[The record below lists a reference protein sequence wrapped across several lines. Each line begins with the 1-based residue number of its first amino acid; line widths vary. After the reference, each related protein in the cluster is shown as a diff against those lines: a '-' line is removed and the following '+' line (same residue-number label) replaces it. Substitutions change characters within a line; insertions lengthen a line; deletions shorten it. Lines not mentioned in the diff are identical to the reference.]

1 MRFEIHDWLEKTG
14 KGLDFFFFS
23 KHGISSVYFILAA
36 FDLALFLQAFNNLV
50 DNTLDDLQET
60 FVCATIADVQ
70 QLQEDH
76 ESFKTDSL
84 KDAETKYNELAAL
97 TEQMAELGST
107 DNTYTTLTPT
117 VGSDLRT

>member
-1 MRFEIHDWLEKTG
+1 M
-14 KGLDFFFFS
+14 
-23 KHGISSVYFILAA
+23 
-36 FDLALFLQAFNNLV
+36 QAFNNLV

-60 FVCATIADVQ
+60 FVCSTIADVE

-76 ESFKTDSL
+76 ENFKTDSL

-117 VGSDLRT
+117 VGRTCAINDSVHFSNGPYAKLLHSN